1 MKKYFLTF
9 GDRRLKPSVDRLKI
23 QAESI
28 ESYDEIIVKDE
39 TDLDPKFREKFASK
53 LVYGTK
59 GYGNM
64 CWKPEII
71 LRTLEMINDGD
82 LLTWSDADS
91 HVNPKGKKR
100 LQEYFDMVMSSETGV
115 TGVQSILPTDPELA
129 KIAIPLYN
137 LERKFTKGDLLDY
150 FNVRHNTAITD
161 SEQLA
166 SGTCFFRKC
175 NKSVDLVKQWAIVPH
190 IDFGLIDDSP
200 SKSPNLEG
208 FIGHRHDQSIFSI
221 ICKLNNVENISFYE
235 TMTPIR
241 FNPVSRKVAVS
252 FDNLERFP
260 IWHMGDKQWAKI
272 NDPTVPS
279 DYVKKNK

>member
-9 GDRRLKPSVDRLKI
+9 GDRRLKPSVDRLKM

-28 ESYDEIIVKDE
+28 ESYDEVIVKDE
-39 TDLDPKFREKFASK
+39 TDLDPEFREKFASK

-150 FNVRHNTAITD
+150 FNVRHNTA
-161 SEQLA
+161 
-166 SGTCFFRKC
+166 K
-175 NKSVDLVKQWAIVPH
+175 
-190 IDFGLIDDSP
+190 
-200 SKSPNLEG
+200 
-208 FIGHRHDQSIFSI
+208 SIFSI

-235 TMTPIR
+235 TVTPIR
-241 FNPVSRKVAVS
+241 FNPVSRKVAV
-252 FDNLERFP
+252 
-260 IWHMGDKQWAKI
+260 K
-272 NDPTVPS
+272 T
-279 DYVKKNK
+279 KK